1 MAVAKKGKLKVFS
14 LGGHGE
20 VGKNMTV
27 LEYGNDIIVI
37 DCGVAFPQDEMLGI
51 DLVIPD
57 LTYLQQNAD
66 KVRGIFLTHAH
77 EDHIGSV
84 PYFLREIKTKLY
96 GTKLTLGLVG
106 NKLREHGLYNQTQ
119 TVVVPQGGIVT
130 EGCFKI
136 EFIRVNHSIAD
147 AVAFAI
153 TTPVGVVI
161 HSGDF
166 KVDFTPIQGESID
179 LQRFGELGRAGVKLF
194 MCESTNV
201 LSRGYTMSERTVGT
215 MFERVFEQSPTQR
228 LIVAMFSSHIDR
240 IQQVLASAFQYRRK
254 VLFLGR
260 SMVNAVKVA
269 IDLGYL
275 TVPPGLIIEVSELR
289 NYTSNQLVIVTTGS
303 QGEPMAALSRMA
315 ASDHRQ
321 ITITPSDKVI
331 ISASP
336 IPGNEKL
343 VSRVINELMKQ
354 GAEVIYEGL
363 TEVHVSGH
371 ARQEELKLMHTLIKP
386 QYLMPV
392 HGEYRHLAH
401 HKDLAISMGMQKENI
416 FVMDIGEVLEID
428 AKTAKIGETVP
439 SGQLLVDGLGVG
451 DVGNVVLRDRKHLSE
466 DGMIIVAVG
475 VSMHDGGCQIVSG
488 PDLISRG
495 FVFVRE
501 SDDLMAGAKSVVSDT
516 LYEMEQKNVSDKQ
529 YIKNMVKDD
538 LREYIWQRTK
548 RNPMI
553 FPILV
558 EA

>member
-1 MAVAKKGKLKVFS
+1 MAAAKKGKLKVFS
-14 LGGHGE
+14 LGGLGE

-27 LEYGNDIIVI
+27 LEYGNDIIII

-57 LTYLQQNAD
+57 FTYLQQN
-66 KVRGIFLTHAH
+66 KEKIRGIFLTHAH
-77 EDHIGSV
+77 EDHVGSV

-96 GTKLTLGLVG
+96 GTKLTLGLVS
-106 NKLREHGLYNQTQ
+106 NKLREHGLFNQTEM
-119 TVVVPQGGIVT
+119 VVVPQGGIVT

-166 KVDFTPIQGESID
+166 KVDFTPIQGEFID
-179 LQRFGELGRAGVKLF
+179 LQRFGELGRKGVKLF

-201 LSRGYTMSERTVGT
+201 LAKGYTMSERTIGA

-228 LIVAMFSSHIDR
+228 LIIACFSSHIDR
-240 IQQVLASAFQYRRK
+240 IQQVLNSAAQYRRK

-260 SMVNAVKVA
+260 SMVNAVKTAVE
-269 IDLGYL
+269 LGYL
-275 TVPPGLIIEVSELR
+275 TAPPGLIIEIAELR
-289 NYTSNQLVIVTTGS
+289 NYTANQLVIVTTGS

-321 ITITPSDKVI
+321 ITITPSDKVV

-343 VSRVINELMKQ
+343 VSRTVNDLMKL

-363 TEVHVSGH
+363 AEVHVSGH
-371 ARQEELKLMHTLIKP
+371 AREEELKLMHALIKP
-386 QYLMPV
+386 QYLMPI

-401 HKDLAISMGMQKENI
+401 HKDLAMSMGMSKDNI

-428 AKTAKIGETVP
+428 AKTAKIAGTVP
-439 SGQLLVDGLGVG
+439 SGQLLVDGLGIG

-475 VSMHDGGCQIVSG
+475 VSMQDGGCQIISG

-501 SDDLMAGAKSVVSDT
+501 ADNLMDGAKAVVADT
-516 LYEMEQKNVSDKQ
+516 LYEMEQKNTADKQ
-529 YIKNMVKDD
+529 YIRTRVKDD
-538 LREYIWQRTK
+538 LREYIWQKTK

>member
-1 MAVAKKGKLKVFS
+1 LAAAKKGKLKVFS
-14 LGGHGE
+14 LGGLGE
-20 VGKNMTV
+20 VGKNMAV
-27 LEYGNDIIVI
+27 LEYGNDIIII

-57 LTYLQQNAD
+57 FTYLEQN
-66 KVRGIFLTHAH
+66 KEKIRGIFLTHAH
-77 EDHIGSV
+77 EDHVGSV

-96 GTKLTLGLVG
+96 GTKLTLGLVS
-106 NKLREHGLYNQTQ
+106 NKLREHGLFNQTEM
-119 TVVVPQGGIVT
+119 VVVPQGGIVT
-130 EGCFKI
+130 EGCFKV

-166 KVDFTPIQGESID
+166 KVDFTPIQGEFID
-179 LQRFGELGRAGVKLF
+179 LQRFGELGRKGVKLF

-201 LSRGYTMSERTVGT
+201 LAKGYTMSERSIGA

-228 LIVAMFSSHIDR
+228 LIIACFSSHIDR
-240 IQQVLASAFQYRRK
+240 IQQVLNSAAQYRRK

-260 SMVNAVKVA
+260 SMVNAVKTAVE
-269 IDLGYL
+269 LGYL
-275 TVPPGLIIEVSELR
+275 TAPPGLIIEISELR

-321 ITITPSDKVI
+321 ITITPSDKVV

-343 VSRVINELMKQ
+343 VSRTVNDLMKL

-363 TEVHVSGH
+363 AEVHVSGH
-371 ARQEELKLMHTLIKP
+371 AREEELKLMHALIKP
-386 QYLMPV
+386 QYLMPI

-401 HKDLAISMGMQKENI
+401 HKDLAMSMGMPKENI
-416 FVMDIGEVLEID
+416 FVMDIGDVLEID
-428 AKTAKIGETVP
+428 AKTAKIAGTVP
-439 SGQLLVDGLGVG
+439 SGQLLVDGLGIG

-475 VSMHDGGCQIVSG
+475 VSMQDGGCQIISG
-488 PDLISRG
+488 PDLVSRG

-501 SDDLMAGAKSVVSDT
+501 ADNLMEGAKAIVADT
-516 LYEMEQKNVSDKQ
+516 LYEMEQKNTADKQ
-529 YIKNMVKDD
+529 YIRNKVKDD
-538 LREYIWQRTK
+538 LREYIWQKTK

>member
-1 MAVAKKGKLKVFS
+1 MAVRKGKLKVFS

-27 LEYGNDIIVI
+27 LEYGNDIIII

-57 LTYLQQNAD
+57 FTYLEQN
-66 KVRGIFLTHAH
+66 KEKIRGIFLTHAH
-77 EDHIGSV
+77 EDHVGSV
-84 PYFLREIKTKLY
+84 PYFLREIKTKLF
-96 GTKLTLGLVG
+96 GTKLTLGLVS
-106 NKLREHGLYNQTQ
+106 NKLREHGIFNQTEL
-119 TVVVPQGGIVT
+119 VVVPQGGTVV
-130 EGCFKI
+130 EGCFKV

-147 AVAFAI
+147 SVAFAI
-153 TTPVGVVI
+153 TTPVGMVI

-166 KVDFTPIQGESID
+166 KVDFTPIQGEFID
-179 LQRFGELGRAGVKLF
+179 LQRFGELGRRGVKLF
-194 MCESTNV
+194 LCESTNV
-201 LSRGYTMSERTVGT
+201 LSKGYTMSERSIGH

-228 LIVAMFSSHIDR
+228 LIIAMFSSHIDR
-240 IQQVLASAFQYRRK
+240 IQQVLSSAAQYRRK

-260 SMVNAVKVA
+260 SMVNAVKTA
-269 IDLGYL
+269 IELGYL
-275 TVPPGLIIEVSELR
+275 IAAPGLIIEISEIR

-321 ITITPSDKVI
+321 ITITPSDKVV

-343 VSRVINELMKQ
+343 VSRLINDLMKQ

-363 TEVHVSGH
+363 AEVHVSGH
-371 ARQEELKLMHTLIKP
+371 ARQEELKLMHALIKP

-392 HGEYRHLAH
+392 HGELRHLVH
-401 HKDLAISMGMQKENI
+401 HKDLAISMGMPKENI
-416 FVMDIGEVLEID
+416 FVMEIGEVLEID
-428 AKTAKIGETVP
+428 AKTAKIAGTVP

-451 DVGNVVLRDRKHLSE
+451 DVGNIVLRDRKHLSE

-475 VSMHDGGCQIVSG
+475 VHMYDGGCQIVSG
-488 PDLISRG
+488 PDLVSRG

-501 SDDLMAGAKSVVSDT
+501 SDDLMAGAKSVVADT
-516 LYEMEQKNVSDKQ
+516 LHEMEQKNTTDKQ
-529 YIKNMVKDD
+529 YIKNKVKED

>member
-1 MAVAKKGKLKVFS
+1 MAARKGKLKVFS
-14 LGGHGE
+14 LGGLGE

-27 LEYGNDIIVI
+27 LEYGNDIIII

-57 LTYLQQNAD
+57 FTYLEQNKD
-66 KVRGIFLTHAH
+66 RIRGIFLTHAH

-96 GTKLTLGLVG
+96 GTKLTLGLVS
-106 NKLREHGLYNQTQ
+106 NKLREHGLFNQTEM
-119 TVVVPQGGIVT
+119 VVVPQGGIVS

-147 AVAFAI
+147 SVAFAI
-153 TTPVGVVI
+153 TTPVGIVI

-166 KVDFTPIQGESID
+166 KVDFTPIQGEFID
-179 LQRFGELGRAGVKLF
+179 LQRFGELGRKGVKLF

-201 LSRGYTMSERTVGT
+201 LAKGYTMSERSVGA

-228 LIVAMFSSHIDR
+228 LIVACFSSHIDR
-240 IQQVLASAFQYRRK
+240 IQQVLNSAAQYRRK

-260 SMVNAVKVA
+260 SMVNAVKTAVE
-269 IDLGYL
+269 LGYL
-275 TVPPGLIIEVSELR
+275 TAPPGLIIELSEVR
-289 NYTSNQLVIVTTGS
+289 NYTANQLVIVTTGS

-321 ITITPSDKVI
+321 IVITPSDKVI

-343 VSRVINELMKQ
+343 VSRTVNDLMKL

-363 TEVHVSGH
+363 AEVHVSGH
-371 ARQEELKLMHTLIKP
+371 AREEELKLMHALIKP
-386 QYLMPV
+386 QYLMPI

-401 HKDLAISMGMQKENI
+401 HKDLAISMGMPKENI
-416 FVMDIGEVLEID
+416 FVMDIGDVLEID
-428 AKTAKIGETVP
+428 IKTAKVSETVP
-439 SGQLLVDGLGVG
+439 SGQLLVDGLGIG

-475 VSMHDGGCQIVSG
+475 VSMHDGSCQIISG
-488 PDLISRG
+488 PDLTSRG

-501 SDDLMAGAKSVVSDT
+501 ADNLMEGAKKVVTDT
-516 LYEMEQKNVSDKQ
+516 LHEMEQKNTADKQ
-529 YIKNMVKDD
+529 YIKNRIKDD

>member
-1 MAVAKKGKLKVFS
+1 MPVKKSKLKVFS

-27 LEYGNDIIVI
+27 LEYGNDIIII

-57 LTYLQQNAD
+57 FTYLQQN
-66 KVRGIFLTHAH
+66 KEKIRGIFLTHAH

-84 PYFLREIKTKLY
+84 PYFLREIKTKLF
-96 GTKLTLGLVG
+96 GTKLTLGLIG
-106 NKLREHGLYNQTQ
+106 NKLREHGLFNQTEM
-119 TVVVPQGGIVT
+119 VVIPQGGIVS

-153 TTPVGVVI
+153 TTPVGTVI

-166 KVDFTPIQGESID
+166 KVDFTPIQGEHID

-194 MCESTNV
+194 LCESTNV
-201 LSRGYTMSERTVGT
+201 LFKGYTMSERTVGT

-240 IQQVLASAFQYRRK
+240 IQQVLNSAAQYRRK

-260 SMVNAVKVA
+260 SMVNAVKTAVE
-269 IDLGYL
+269 LGYL
-275 TVPPGLIIEVSELR
+275 TAPQGLIIEVSEIK
-289 NYTSNQLVIVTTGS
+289 NFTANQLVIVTTGS

-321 ITITPSDKVI
+321 IVISPSDKVV

-343 VSRVINELMKQ
+343 VSRVINDLMKQ

-363 TEVHVSGH
+363 ADVHVSGH
-371 ARQEELKLMHTLIKP
+371 ARQEELKLMHALIRP
-386 QYLMPV
+386 EYLMPV

-401 HKDLAISMGMQKENI
+401 HKDLAISMGMRKENI

-428 AKTAKIGETVP
+428 AKGAKINGTVP

-466 DGMIIVAVG
+466 DGMIIVSVG
-475 VSMHDGGCQIVSG
+475 VSMYDGGFQFTSG

-501 SDDLMAGAKSVVSDT
+501 SDDLMAGAREVIRDT
-516 LYEMEQKNVSDKQ
+516 LYEMEQKNTTDKQ
-529 YIKNMVKDD
+529 YIRTRMKDA
-538 LREYIWQRTK
+538 LKEYIWQRTK

>member
-1 MAVAKKGKLKVFS
+1 LPAKKGKLKVFS

-27 LEYGNDIIVI
+27 LEYGDDIIII

-57 LTYLQQNAD
+57 FTYLEQN
-66 KVRGIFLTHAH
+66 KEKIRGIFLTHAH
-77 EDHIGSV
+77 EDHVGSV
-84 PYFLREIKTKLY
+84 PYFLREIKTKLF
-96 GTKLTLGLVG
+96 GTKLTLGLVS
-106 NKLREHGLYNQTQ
+106 NKLKEHGLFNSTE
-119 TVVVPQGGIVT
+119 TVVVPLGGTVSA
-130 EGCFKI
+130 GCFKV

-147 AVAFAI
+147 AAAFAI
-153 TTPVGVVI
+153 TTPVGMVI

-166 KVDFTPIQGESID
+166 KVDFTPIQGEHID
-179 LQRFGELGRAGVKLF
+179 LQRFGELGRKGVKLF

-201 LSRGYTMSERTVGT
+201 LAKGYTMSERSVGA

-228 LIVAMFSSHIDR
+228 LIVACFSSHIDR
-240 IQQVLASAFQYRRK
+240 IQQVLNSAAQYRRK

-260 SMVNAVKVA
+260 SMVNAVKTAVE
-269 IDLGYL
+269 LGYL
-275 TVPPGLIIEVSELR
+275 TSAPGLIIEVSEIR
-289 NYTSNQLVIVTTGS
+289 NYTPNQLVIVTTGS

-321 ITITPSDKVI
+321 IIITPSDKII

-336 IPGNEKL
+336 IPGNERL
-343 VSRVINELMKQ
+343 VSRVVNDLMKL
-354 GAEVIYEGL
+354 GAEVIYEGM

-371 ARQEELKLMHTLIKP
+371 ARQEELKLMHALIKP
-386 QYLMPV
+386 EYLVPV
-392 HGEYRHLAH
+392 HGEFRHLAH
-401 HKDLAISMGMQKENI
+401 HKELAVSMGMSKEKI
-416 FVMDIGEVLEID
+416 FIMDIGEVLEIGTTD
-428 AKTAKIGETVP
+428 AKINGTVP

-451 DVGNVVLRDRKHLSE
+451 DVGNIVLRDRKHLSE

-475 VSMHDGGCQIVSG
+475 VSMYDGVLQIISG

-501 SDDLMAGAKSVVSDT
+501 SDDLMAGARSVVADT
-516 LYEMEQKNVSDKQ
+516 LYEMEQKNTADKQ
-529 YIKNMVKDD
+529 YIRNKMRDD
-538 LREYIWQRTK
+538 LKDYIWQKTK

>member
-1 MAVAKKGKLKVFS
+1 LAAKRSKLRVFS

-27 LEYGNDIIVI
+27 LEYGNDIIII

-57 LTYLQQNAD
+57 FTYLVQN
-66 KVRGIFLTHAH
+66 KEKIRGIFLTHAH
-77 EDHIGSV
+77 EDHVGSV
-84 PYFLREIKTKLY
+84 PYLLREVKAKLF
-96 GTKLTLGLVG
+96 GTKLTLGLVS
-106 NKLREHGLYNQTQ
+106 NKLREHGLFNSTEQ
-119 TVVVPQGGIVT
+119 VVVPQGGIVS
-130 EGCFKI
+130 EGCFKV

-166 KVDFTPIQGESID
+166 KVDFTPIQGEFID
-179 LQRFGELGRAGVKLF
+179 LQRFGELGRKGVKLF

-201 LSRGYTMSERTVGT
+201 LAKGYTMSERSIGAT
-215 MFERVFEQSPTQR
+215 FERVFEQSPTQR
-228 LIVAMFSSHIDR
+228 LIMAMFSSHIDR
-240 IQQVLASAFQYRRK
+240 IQQVLSSAAQYRRK

-260 SMVNAVKVA
+260 SMVNAVKTAVE
-269 IDLGYL
+269 LGYL
-275 TVPPGLIIEVSELR
+275 IAPPGLIIELSDMK
-289 NYTSNQLVIVTTGS
+289 NYTDNQIVIVTTGS

-343 VSRVINELMKQ
+343 VSRVINDLMKQ

-363 TEVHVSGH
+363 AEVHVSGH
-371 ARQEELKLMHTLIKP
+371 ARQEELKLMHALVRP

-392 HGEYRHLAH
+392 HGEFRHLAH
-401 HKDLAISMGMQKENI
+401 HKDLAVSMGMPKENI
-416 FVMDIGEVLEID
+416 FIMDIGQVLEID
-428 AKTAKIGETVP
+428 LKTAKLAGTVP

-451 DVGNVVLRDRKHLSE
+451 DVGNIVLRDRKHLSE

-475 VSMHDGGCQIVSG
+475 VSMHDGGCQIISG

-501 SDDLMAGAKSVVSDT
+501 SDDLMMGAKSVVADT
-516 LYEMEQKNVSDKQ
+516 LYEMEQKNTADKQ
-529 YIKNMVKDD
+529 YIKNKVRDD
-538 LREYIWQRTK
+538 LKEYIWQKTK

>member
-1 MAVAKKGKLKVFS
+1 LAVRKGKLKVFS

-27 LEYGNDIIVI
+27 LEYGNDIIII

-57 LTYLQQNAD
+57 FTYLEQN
-66 KVRGIFLTHAH
+66 KEKIRGIFLTHAH
-77 EDHIGSV
+77 EDHVGSV
-84 PYFLREIKTKLY
+84 PYFLREIKTKLF
-96 GTKLTLGLVG
+96 GTKLTLGLVS
-106 NKLREHGLYNQTQ
+106 NKLREHGIFNQTEL
-119 TVVVPQGGIVT
+119 VVVPQGGTVV
-130 EGCFKI
+130 EGCFKV

-147 AVAFAI
+147 SVAFAI
-153 TTPVGVVI
+153 TTPVGMVI

-166 KVDFTPIQGESID
+166 KVDFTPIQGEFID
-179 LQRFGELGRAGVKLF
+179 LQRFGELGRRGVKLF
-194 MCESTNV
+194 LCESTNV
-201 LSRGYTMSERTVGT
+201 LSKGYTMSERSIGH

-228 LIVAMFSSHIDR
+228 LIIAMFSSHIDR
-240 IQQVLASAFQYRRK
+240 IQQVLSSAAQYRRK

-260 SMVNAVKVA
+260 SMVNAVKTA
-269 IDLGYL
+269 IELGYL
-275 TVPPGLIIEVSELR
+275 IAAPGLIIEISEIR

-321 ITITPSDKVI
+321 ITITPSDKVV

-343 VSRVINELMKQ
+343 VSRLINDLMKQ

-363 TEVHVSGH
+363 AEVHVSGH
-371 ARQEELKLMHTLIKP
+371 ARQEELKLMHALIKP

-392 HGEYRHLAH
+392 HGELRHLVH
-401 HKDLAISMGMQKENI
+401 HKDLAISMGMPKENI
-416 FVMDIGEVLEID
+416 FVMEIGEVLEID
-428 AKTAKIGETVP
+428 AKTAKIAGTVP

-451 DVGNVVLRDRKHLSE
+451 DVGNIVLRDRKHLSE

-475 VSMHDGGCQIVSG
+475 VHMYDGGCQIVSG
-488 PDLISRG
+488 PDLVSRG

-501 SDDLMAGAKSVVSDT
+501 SDDLMAGAKSVVADT
-516 LYEMEQKNVSDKQ
+516 LHEMEQKNTTDKQ
-529 YIKNMVKDD
+529 YIKNKVKED